1 MFNFLDTFSF
11 LNISNLSKILKQKF
25 RNIFSKF
32 LDNFPFF
39 QHFFLKTSLKF
50 FLIVG
55 AVQVCIINVLTRLAE
70 ISKLPVNDTFSFNK
84 VRVPASAPS
93 TVWTAERPIGL
104 GVLVCFASCLAEPG
118 FYAAGSLLYWY
129 SASHDLTSSYQ
140 NSPSKTIG
148 RKRCHCCT
156 LRR

>member
-1 MFNFLDTFSF
+1 MV
-11 LNISNLSKILKQKF
+11 
-25 RNIFSKF
+25 
-32 LDNFPFF
+32 NFPFF

-93 TVWTAERPIGL
+93 TVWTAERPIGP
-104 GVLVCFASCLAEPG
+104 GALVGFASCLAEPG

-140 NSPSKTIG
+140 NSP
-148 RKRCHCCT
+148 
-156 LRR
+156 L